1 MANIELNVVALGDFK
16 PLEAS
21 LKSLQAQI
29 NSMNATLG
37 KTGQVLSKQ
46 QLSQL
51 GSAFS
56 KTMTSTG
63 AFTSKVVS
71 LSSAAE
77 HLGQRLAKGRAT
89 LADFGQATKSVSN
102 STNLYNQ
109 LAQRQ
114 VALTNSIVYTM
125 GGGMAKVFASHK
137 VDLTNSTLRTEVYT
151 KALIAQNAA
160 MKQAATG
167 VINWGK
173 NTQWAGRQLT
183 YGLAMPLTMIAA
195 GTASVFKTV
204 DENLTRLA
212 KVYGVG
218 LAKPTQSMLD
228 SIRKD
233 VLGLAKELGH
243 ELGISSV
250 EVSDIAAQF
259 AAAGMTGSQLISA
272 TKQAARMVVLGE
284 TDKQEAIKATIALQ
298 TAYKLNNEQLT
309 ESVNF
314 FNAAQAATST
324 SMADLIEAVPR
335 VGPVIRGLGG
345 SYKDMVAIL
354 TALKEGGVPAGE
366 AANAIKTSM
375 GRLINP
381 TKAAEDRLSGFGI
394 NIKGIVTANAG
405 NLVGML
411 TTLQKELDK
420 LAPLDRQRA
429 IAELFGKF
437 QFARMSALMD
447 NFNKT
452 GTQSAKVVEMMGMSA
467 GELAGIADEQT
478 KKIQQSASGQFKI
491 AIQDIKNALIP
502 FGEASL
508 KIFNSILQNVK
519 SFIDAINDAPKPIKT
534 LLKLLLGLTI
544 VVGPVIMITGLLGN
558 LVGYFMKAGSN
569 FITFFNAIR
578 NGINPLSVLG
588 RHFQHI
594 TEESTVAARAEEI
607 FGKENISVA
616 ESAKIANQAIEE
628 QIALL
633 KQLENQL
640 RSVSATKTTTTAATT
655 VPMVGPVPPVAPGAK
670 QSRFFNSQVANV
682 GGTGQAT
689 TVDRRAVSGTLM
701 IDSSLKSA
709 QSQGAFKNTELMYS
723 NPAEKSA
730 LLKQG
735 KSIGLSTAQTEQL
748 IISREKMIELEAR
761 HIAGLQMLTSSESEF
776 VSKYKILQE
785 EYITALSGAGK
796 SASKVRAVN
805 EEHQLKI
812 NALFEQEEEFKR
824 LTLQQIE
831 RQNAALAKGASTT
844 EVFANN
850 LQIATNESRRI
861 YSTIPALNDAMDRT
875 GWTIRAAA
883 QRFSTGTTTMLRMVN
898 KGFGKV
904 ERSHVVASSAL
915 DGYIVK
921 IEEATGATA
930 KLTTSTEKE
939 VLSKKNMF
947 LGEKKLSGI
956 LQKEGINRQTRL
968 GIFKA
973 LTAEQIA
980 AVDKVIVA
988 EGKDGIITYELINAK
1003 GKLIAALQASA
1014 LREEENA
1021 ARPPVGGMGRGG
1033 KIAMGVG
1040 MAAGMGSMMVGM
1052 DSALGM
1058 GLMGASMGSMFGNK
1072 GLAIG
1077 VTLGVIAGKFKDIS
1091 QAAKDAGDAIKA
1103 SMTSG
1108 SLEVEMLGAKVS
1120 EIGKVSFPEAAAA
1133 SEDGKTAVDRFS
1145 ESIRGLG
1152 ADDPLSKLV
1161 ESIKGADIQGALQ
1174 QAQQKYLTLRI
1185 QGVNDADARNFV
1197 RAILRVANKESV
1209 AGRSFD
1215 EMAVANKNLSTPKM
1229 LAEAIKLG
1237 LTQQNNKGSLV
1248 SGQQAMFNGLVGATS
1263 AGAVGAGI
1271 GTAVG
1276 ATGGSVVPIAGTA
1289 IGAGLGSSIGAVTG
1303 AGVGFL
1309 AGSGITETK
1318 NQIDEMTSA
1327 LNKFVNTD
1335 MSGLGNKIFKMS
1347 PGFKT
1352 LKANI
1357 EANSQA
1363 LNDLMQNTD
1372 PTKMIST
1379 LAQVQASMDAD
1390 SQSTLMFDASVKQL
1404 YATMGGSAYFDEF
1417 QRKGWETAGMLLA
1430 IKAVNDGVIADLNTA
1445 LALGEDKL
1453 KKYYAKM
1460 APKLSKSTKS
1470 ANDAANAAAKEAKAI
1485 TDGNNA
1491 LTEKIKN
1498 LQDLIDALKKEKE
1511 LRDKIA
1517 QREKESLEYEKNKLS
1532 LRNKIREALASG
1544 NILAATEAQQ
1554 ALTTADAERKTTLF
1568 NQRQDDITQAKIDE
1582 LERQKGILEGQKKTA
1597 PTTTTSPSSGPGTSG
1612 AVSDTGITPLKLDY
1626 KLPDP
1631 PLSLWGKIKKGFGD
1645 AWAKVRRGWD
1655 ITYDWFFRG
1664 WHNFTAMWSRNVSGP
1679 VSRAWGSA
1687 LTWIQTKWSNF
1698 TSWISEK
1705 WNSFTAMWSEKVTGP
1720 ISRAWDRF
1728 VEDIKGIGKTFV
1740 AIGMVIG
1747 DLAYKY
1753 IITPIKNKWNEFTGW
1768 FGEHVTQPIKDWWQS
1783 VVDWFDGHVIQP
1795 IKNKWNSITTWFD
1808 TNIIQPIKTWWKSIP
1823 DWFEE
1828 HITNPIKG
1836 FWKSISDWFDANVIQ
1851 PIKDK
1856 WATIS
1861 AWFDQNVIQPVK
1873 DTWASISGWVETHV
1887 IQPVKDKFTELL
1899 GKWDVWKKLS
1909 PEEMKVKIE
1918 EWLASIPVKI
1928 EEMKTKFLTKWEEI
1942 KTSVIGKFN
1951 EIGDWFS
1958 DLPAKVTAMKTK
1970 FLEKWEEIKQSVIGK
1985 FNEIGDWFS
1994 DLPSKITEIKTKFLE
2009 KWETLKTETLGKL
2022 KGIFTGLHTW
2032 MFGEGGWFT
2041 QLKAK
2046 FDFDSILASL
2056 KKPWNEL
2063 KTYIKDH
2070 IVTPVKNM
2078 FSGIAGSVG
2087 TALKNAWNAVAE
2099 SWNGTV
2105 GKLHIHVM
2113 GTNYSF
2119 DGPKMPTFAAEGG
2132 YISGPGSWTSDSIPA
2147 MLSNGEFVIKASA
2160 VSKYGIPMLESIN
2173 AGRYSMGGLVSM
2185 YSTGGYVVPNSPAM
2199 ADGGSVSSNTVNAT
2213 FNISGPDANEVV
2225 KIAMRELQNITK
2237 STGAVTRIGF

>member
-1 MANIELNVVALGDFK
+1 LANIELNVVALGDFK

-195 GTASVFKTV
+195 GTASLYKTV

-218 LAKPTQSMLD
+218 LSKPTQAMLD

-243 ELGISSV
+243 ELGVSSV

-259 AAAGMTGSQLISA
+259 AAAGMTGAQLISS

-298 TAYKLNNEQLT
+298 TAYKLDNNQLT

-381 TKAAEDRLSGFGI
+381 TKAAQERLTGFGI
-394 NIKGIVTANAG
+394 NIKGIVDANAG

-411 TTLQKELDK
+411 TTLQQELDK

-437 QFARMSALMD
+437 QFSRMSALMD

-452 GTQSAKVVEMMGMSA
+452 GTQSAKVVEMMGLSA

-502 FGEASL
+502 FGETSL

-640 RSVSATKTTTTAATT
+640 RSVSATRTATTAASTA
-655 VPMVGPVPPVAPGAK
+655 PMVSPVPPVVPGGK

-682 GGTGQAT
+682 SGTGQAT

-796 SASKVRAVN
+796 SAAKIRAVN

-812 NALFEQEEEFKR
+812 NALFDQEEEFKR
-824 LTLQQIE
+824 LTLQQIQ

-861 YSTIPALNDAMDRT
+861 YSTIPALNDAMDKT

-883 QRFSTGTTTMLRMVN
+883 QRFSTGTTTMLRMVS

-956 LQKEGINRQTRL
+956 LQKEGIDRQTRL

-980 AVDKVIVA
+980 AVEKVIVA
-988 EGKDGIITYELINAK
+988 EGKDGVITYELINAK

-1014 LREEENA
+1014 LREKENA
-1021 ARPPVGGMGRGG
+1021 MGPGRSMGRGG
-1033 KIAMGVG
+1033 KIAMGAG

-1058 GLMGASMGSMFGNK
+1058 GLMGASMGAMFGPA

-1077 VTLGVIAGKFKDIS
+1077 ATLGVIAGKFKDVS

-1120 EIGKVSFPEAAAA
+1120 EIGKVSFPEASAA
-1133 SEDGKTAVDRFS
+1133 SEDGKTSVDRFA

-1152 ADDPLSKLV
+1152 EEDPLSKLV
-1161 ESIKGADIQGALQ
+1161 ESMKSSDIQGALQ

-1197 RAILRVANKESV
+1197 RAILRVANKESL
-1209 AGRSFD
+1209 AGRTFD

-1229 LAEAIKLG
+1229 LAEAMKLG
-1237 LTQQNNKGSLV
+1237 LTQQNNKGSLI
-1248 SGQQAMFNGLVGATS
+1248 SGQQAIFNGLVGAST
-1263 AGAVGAGI
+1263 GA
-1271 GTAVG
+1271 
-1276 ATGGSVVPIAGTA
+1276 AT
-1289 IGAGLGSSIGAVTG
+1289 GAVTG
-1303 AGVGFL
+1303 AYLGQKVGTVGGAVVGGVTGAAAGGVGAVPGAAAGAVTGSRIGMAGGAAIGTIGGGAAGFL
-1309 AGSGITETK
+1309 AGVGITETK
-1318 NQIDEMTSA
+1318 NQINEMTSA

-1335 MSGLGNKIFKMS
+1335 MSGLGNKLFKMS

-1357 EANSQA
+1357 DANSQA

-1379 LAQVQASMDAD
+1379 LAQVQTAMDAD
-1390 SQSTLMFDASVKQL
+1390 SQATLMFDASVKQL

-1430 IKAVNDGVIADLNTA
+1430 IKAVSDGVIADLNTA

-1470 ANDAANAAAKEAKAI
+1470 ANDAAKAAAKESAAI
-1485 TDGNNA
+1485 EAGNNG
-1491 LTEKIKN
+1491 LDERIKK
-1498 LQDLIDALKKEKE
+1498 LRAMIEALKKEKE

-1517 QREKESLEYEKNKLS
+1517 QREKESLEYEKTKLS

-1554 ALTTADAERKTTLF
+1554 ALTTAEAERKSALF
-1568 NQRQDDITQAKIDE
+1568 NQGQDDITQAKIDE
-1582 LERQKGILEGQKKTA
+1582 LERLIALLEGQKKSA
-1597 PTTTTSPSSGPGTSG
+1597 PTTTPTTSTSG
-1612 AVSDTGITPLKLDY
+1612 GLNTAVSDTGITPLKLDY
-1626 KLPDP
+1626 QLPDP

-1645 AWAKVRRGWD
+1645 AWRKVRAGWD
-1655 ITYDWFFRG
+1655 FTYDWFFRG
-1664 WHNFTAMWSRNVSGP
+1664 WHAFTGMWSRNVAGP
-1679 VSRAWGSA
+1679 VSRAWNSS
-1687 LTWIQTKWSNF
+1687 LTYIKTKWSDF
-1698 TSWISEK
+1698 TSWISGK
-1705 WNSFTAMWSEKVTGP
+1705 WASFTNTWSEKVTGP
-1720 ISRAWDRF
+1720 ISRAWNRL
-1728 VEDIKGIGKTFV
+1728 VEDIKGIGKTFLAV
-1740 AIGMVIG
+1740 GMVIG
-1747 DLAYKY
+1747 DLVYKHL
-1753 IITPIKNKWNEFTGW
+1753 ITPIKEKWNQFTGW
-1768 FGEHVTQPIKDWWQS
+1768 FGENVTQPVKDWWQS
-1783 VVDWFDGHVIQP
+1783 VVDWFDGNIIQP
-1795 IKNKWNSITTWFD
+1795 VKDKWSSITTWFD
-1808 TNIIQPIKTWWKSIP
+1808 KNVTQPIKDWWQSIP

-1828 HITNPIKG
+1828 HVTNPIKG
-1836 FWKSISDWFDANVIQ
+1836 FWASISTWFDSNVIQ

-1861 AWFDQNVIQPVK
+1861 TWFDANVIQPIK
-1873 DTWASISGWVETHV
+1873 DTWESISTWVETNV
-1887 IQPVKDKFTELL
+1887 IKPVKDKFNELL
-1899 GKWDVWKKLS
+1899 GKWDAWKKLS
-1909 PEEMKVKIE
+1909 PEEMKIKIE
-1918 EWLASIPVKI
+1918 AWLASIPGKV
-1928 EEMKTKFLTKWEEI
+1928 EEMKTSFLAKWESI
-1942 KTSVIGKFN
+1942 KTSVINKFN
-1951 EIGDWFS
+1951 SIGDWFAG
-1958 DLPAKVTAMKTK
+1958 LPDKVALMKTT
-1970 FLEKWEEIKQSVIGK
+1970 FMQKWEDIKKDTIV
-1985 FNEIGDWFS
+1985 
-1994 DLPSKITEIKTKFLE
+1994 
-2009 KWETLKTETLGKL
+2009 KL
-2022 KGIFTGLHTW
+2022 KAIFTGLGDWLFGKDSWFKKHISDKFSFSDLLEKLKAPFNQLRDWMKTNVTDKIKD
-2032 MFGEGGWFT
+2032 MFGGIGDRFGDSFKTSFNKISSKWNDSIGKFGFKAPSWLGGWSWNAPSMPM
-2041 QLKAK
+2041 LKAQ
-2046 FDFDSILASL
+2046 
-2056 KKPWNEL
+2056 
-2063 KTYIKDH
+2063 
-2070 IVTPVKNM
+2070 
-2078 FSGIAGSVG
+2078 
-2087 TALKNAWNAVAE
+2087 
-2099 SWNGTV
+2099 
-2105 GKLHIHVM
+2105 
-2113 GTNYSF
+2113 
-2119 DGPKMPTFAAEGG
+2119 GG
-2132 YISGPGSWTSDSIPA
+2132 YISGPGTWTSDSIPA
-2147 MLSNGEFVIKASA
+2147 MLSNGEFVIKSSA
-2160 VSKYGIPMLESIN
+2160 VAKYGIPMLESIN
-2173 AGRYSMGGLVSM
+2173 TGRYNMGGLVSM

-2237 STGAVTRIGF
+2237 STGAVTRIAY